1 MDRETLDRLIRE
13 ALEDAG
19 EVSWTARQN
28 GRDAI
33 ADQLVTPTGDRTA
46 TIEAWGEVSH
56 LRFDEGITFT
66 LIDYDDEYIA
76 ENVRQL
82 AMLGADYLR
91 GAGTIESRR
100 GLFGR
105 RRPVL
110 TIESG
115 GYVYEISQRWSK
127 HGSYRDVR

>member
-1 MDRETLDRLIRE
+1 MDTETLDRLIRE
-13 ALEDAG
+13 ALEGAG
-19 EVSWTARQN
+19 DVAWTVRQN

-33 ADQLVTPTGDRTA
+33 ADLSIAPTGDRKA

-56 LRFDEGITFT
+56 LRFDEGVTFT
-66 LIDYDDEYIA
+66 LIEYDDEYIA

-82 AMLGADYLR
+82 ATLGADYLR
-91 GAGTIESRR
+91 GAGSIESRR
-100 GLFGR
+100 GFFGR

-115 GYVYEISQRWSK
+115 GYAYEISQRWSK
-127 HGSYRDVR
+127 YGELS